1 MSHYYTWLYNR
12 TGSVLL
18 CVLLH
23 GSFTPA
29 IDNLVLTA
37 DSLTVDLVILGP
49 VVAAAAG
56 LVAATR
62 GRLGLPRS
70 EPVPLG

>member
-37 DSLTVDLVILGP
+37 DSLTVDLVILGT
-49 VVAAAAG
+49 VVAGAAV
-56 LVAATR
+56 LVVATR
-62 GRLGLPRS
+62 GRLGLPRP